1 MPSFASLI
9 CPHPLAGAANTA
21 VQDVGFFCAS
31 VPQLQPP
38 GEEEARA
45 EEEATGATAAAVT
58 ARSGADLDPGS
69 TSAALSLAALLS
81 SRPIVSRQL
90 LWERLG
96 QLDAEAQA
104 AREAAVG
111 GTSTAAA
118 VGGTSAAAREGAV
131 GKVQAP
137 AASATVSPLQQ
148 SLERHTYRFKS
159 GEGGTE
165 SCECLPTPL
174 SLPDPQF
181 CAWSGLSTVFCRQ
194 EKFVV

>member
-58 ARSGADLDPGS
+58 ARSGADLDLGS

-104 AREAAVG
+104 ARE
-111 GTSTAAA
+111 AA

-181 CAWSGLSTVFCRQ
+181 CAWSGLLTACCRQ